1 MRLQWEVRPGRGAP
15 GGLWGKQGST
25 GRVGR
30 LRVSQDEQTSSK
42 TQLSI
47 QFQQEGWGSH
57 LSVVSS
63 LIVSDINNLVATK
76 QCHCLSIFLFWIEK
90 CQRLENSHYYPQGYF
105 CFEWKK
111 KKERECDPWLI
122 SWLCPQ
128 GFKTFGYLCFKGK
141 SKRTMVCE
149 VRYRQVCVLG
159 ASE

>member
-111 KKERECDPWLI
+111 KKRENVTRGWFPD
-122 SWLCPQ
+122 
-128 GFKTFGYLCFKGK
+128 
-141 SKRTMVCE
+141 
-149 VRYRQVCVLG
+149 CVLRDLKRLVTCVLKAK
-159 ASE
+159 ASVPWYVR